1 MRRYILSHVPI
12 ALIYALVVYAL
23 RGISQGMAMGTVL
36 NWIWWL
42 TGVVVGV
49 LILYLDRVVYTY
61 SYPSEQLSQQ
71 FSWYWKQKQ
80 YGTALA
86 VLDTRRLE
94 QEKLTFRSAVFMAV
108 WVPLAFFALTSTPVL
123 FGKGVVMGLM
133 LHILADAW
141 RLQKTDPQRLHTRLF
156 WQIKR
161 EITAGEQLGFMYV
174 MSAIFILF
182 SFWVA

>member
-1 MRRYILSHVPI
+1 MRRYVLSHAPI
-12 ALIYALVVYAL
+12 ALFYAFLVYFL
-23 RGISQGMAMGTVL
+23 RGMWQGFSLPTIL
-36 NWIWWL
+36 NWIWW
-42 TGVVVGV
+42 VVGTLIGV

-61 SYPSEQLSQQ
+61 SYPAEQLSQQ

-86 VLDTRRLE
+86 LLDTRRLE
-94 QEKLTFRSAVFMAV
+94 QEKLTFRSALFMVV
-108 WVPLAFFALTSTPVL
+108 WVPLAFFALTSTSAL

-141 RLQKTDPQRLHTRLF
+141 RLQRTDPQRLHTRLF

-161 EITAGEQLGFMYV
+161 EISRGEQTAFLYIV
-174 MSAIFILF
+174 SALFVLF
-182 SFWVA
+182 SFWVG